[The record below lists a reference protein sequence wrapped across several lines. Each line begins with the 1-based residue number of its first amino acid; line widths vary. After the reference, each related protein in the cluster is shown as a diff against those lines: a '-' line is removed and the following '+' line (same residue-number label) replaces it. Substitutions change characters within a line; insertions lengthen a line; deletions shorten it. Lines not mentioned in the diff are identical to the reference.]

1 MIYKWAVG
9 VLCIMASFGVY
20 SEVGQ
25 NVDFINAPK
34 LKVVTSFS
42 VLADLAQKI
51 GGQYVEVNTLVDWDE
66 DAHVFHPSPKD
77 IKYLSRAD
85 LLLINGLGFEGW
97 IERLVS
103 SSKFKGQLV
112 TTTSGVDVITHEE
125 DGSHEHDHG
134 HGHDNDQ
141 TLATDPHA
149 WQSLSAVK
157 VYVGNILNALIELD
171 SKHEKYYLGNA
182 AQYLEKLDALAIET
196 KTKMA
201 KLSDAQR
208 NIVIPHN
215 AFAYLA
221 RDYDLHVYSLKG
233 LSSEA
238 EASAAQIAQVI
249 RKIKAENIQAVF
261 SETTADKRLI
271 KLVQQETDALMGGA
285 LISGALSRNL
295 APTYLDMMR
304 YNIDTIITALSEGK
318 R

>member
-1 MIYKWAVG
+1 
-9 VLCIMASFGVY
+9 MASFGVY
-20 SEVGQ
+20 SDVGQ
-25 NVDFINAPK
+25 NTDFINAPK
-34 LKVVTSFS
+34 LKVVTTFS
-42 VLADLAQKI
+42 VLADLVQQI

-77 IKYLSRAD
+77 IKHLSRAD

-112 TTTSGVDVITHEE
+112 VATSGVEVITHVEG
-125 DGSHEHDHG
+125 GSHEHGGDHG
-134 HGHDNDQ
+134 HGHDSEQGLD
-141 TLATDPHA
+141 TDPHA

-157 VYVGNILNALIELD
+157 VYVENILNTLIELD
-171 SKHEKYYLGNA
+171 SNRKKHYQDNA
-182 AQYLEKLDALAIET
+182 VQYLEKLNTLGIET

-208 NIVIPHN
+208 HIVIPHN

-221 RDYDLHVYSLKG
+221 RDYDLHIYSLKG

-271 KLVQQETDALMGGA
+271 RLVQQETDALMGGA

-304 YNIDTIITALSEGK
+304 YNIETIITALSEGK